1 MRPLTNMELEML
13 IIFGKFVVEQELV
26 TRLLLILLNLY
37 AWNLDDTH
45 ICNTKIIFQSDL
57 YMVYHFR
64 IY

>member
-1 MRPLTNMELEML
+1 MRPLTNMELEIL

-26 TRLLLILLNLY
+26 TRLLLILLN
-37 AWNLDDTH
+37 WNLDDTH